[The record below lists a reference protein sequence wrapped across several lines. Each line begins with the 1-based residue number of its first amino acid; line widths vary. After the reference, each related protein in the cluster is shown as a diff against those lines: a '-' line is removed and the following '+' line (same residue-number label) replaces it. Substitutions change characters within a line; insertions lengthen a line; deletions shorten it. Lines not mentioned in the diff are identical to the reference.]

1 MYKKAGGRWDNREDL
16 YLYLATCGELA
27 IYEISPYIDQII
39 SLGMAKPIK
48 KLRILNLIYENFDP
62 YNKKFYDYSIQEI
75 WALPDIISIVSMGN
89 EENYLLTRILS
100 EIAKEEGYDGI
111 IYKSRLFDA
120 NEYNV
125 VIFNPVNISFTESK
139 LMKVSGVKYDMSYC
153 SLEDAIRSDSYRKH
167 KT

>member
-1 MYKKAGGRWDNREDL
+1 M

-167 KT
+167 KNANKNNDK